1 MKRAEWQAVYTPRG
15 DMLEKRVRQTLM
27 QLEDKPTHA
36 RPKRMV
42 WLAAALVLVLAA
54 AVAVA
59 AGLTR
64 SAKYDAKLLA
74 HHALE
79 EKYGFTRDMDSFFR
93 CTVEEKAGE
102 TVVTYSADE
111 DVGDFAWKLG
121 DYIVTIRDGKA
132 EASWSNDGEA
142 VGGDFSSDVW
152 DTALLARGIERRK
165 AGEEWYEITGTAQ
178 AMDEGLKTTE
188 REDPLKPEGLD
199 GARLTDKSEPD
210 TMKARDAVREKYGL
224 TEENLALFDA
234 WERIEDGKKQIVF
247 VPNIPAE
254 DDGILLEIDD
264 ETTADQA
271 FSSHSERMGR
281 YAAAFDGSGT
291 IQSVGWTHEGEE
303 LPDVTESTWGR
314 ASVYGAECLTELEKL
329 LADLKAI
336 RMEYPDD
343 GWTRTPAGDARLDE
357 RMVAAG
363 FSATRYNHVLPE
375 SGMLGEQDALALAR
389 QALAS
394 DDGVSAEWPNDPES
408 VTYAVCQKEEGKT
421 VWNVWFHSAEGIS
434 VVTLDAADGTILD
447 VIVDTGMAG
456 NG

>member
-121 DYIVTIRDGKA
+121 DYTVTIRDGKA

-152 DTALLARGIERRK
+152 DTALLAQGIARRK
-165 AGEEWYEITGTAQ
+165 AGEEWYEITGETLETGESLSGAK
-178 AMDEGLKTTE
+178 KTT
-188 REDPLKPEGLD
+188 PEV
-199 GARLTDKSEPD
+199 S
-210 TMKARDAVREKYGL
+210 
-224 TEENLALFDA
+224 
-234 WERIEDGKKQIVF
+234 
-247 VPNIPAE
+247 
-254 DDGILLEIDD
+254 
-264 ETTADQA
+264 
-271 FSSHSERMGR
+271 
-281 YAAAFDGSGT
+281 
-291 IQSVGWTHEGEE
+291 
-303 LPDVTESTWGR
+303 
-314 ASVYGAECLTELEKL
+314 
-329 LADLKAI
+329 
-336 RMEYPDD
+336 
-343 GWTRTPAGDARLDE
+343 
-357 RMVAAG
+357 AAG
-363 FSATRYNHVLPE
+363 ESAVQPGE
-375 SGMLGEQDALALAR
+375 GMLAEQEALDLAR
-389 QALAS
+389 QALEG
-394 DDGVSAEWPNDPES
+394 DGGISAEALNDPENEL
-408 VTYAVCQKEEGKT
+408 YAVCQKEEGKT
-421 VWNVWFHSAEGIS
+421 VWNVWFHSAEGIN

>member
-1 MKRAEWQAVYTPRG
+1 MKRAEWRAVYTPRG
-15 DMLEKRVRQTLM
+15 DMLDERVRQTLM

-42 WLAAALVLVLAA
+42 WLAAALILVLAA

-74 HHALE
+74 HQALE

-165 AGEEWYEITGTAQ
+165 AGEEWYEITGETLETGESLSGA
-178 AMDEGLKTTE
+178 EKTT
-188 REDPLKPEGLD
+188 PEV
-199 GARLTDKSEPD
+199 S
-210 TMKARDAVREKYGL
+210 
-224 TEENLALFDA
+224 
-234 WERIEDGKKQIVF
+234 
-247 VPNIPAE
+247 
-254 DDGILLEIDD
+254 
-264 ETTADQA
+264 
-271 FSSHSERMGR
+271 
-281 YAAAFDGSGT
+281 
-291 IQSVGWTHEGEE
+291 
-303 LPDVTESTWGR
+303 
-314 ASVYGAECLTELEKL
+314 
-329 LADLKAI
+329 
-336 RMEYPDD
+336 
-343 GWTRTPAGDARLDE
+343 
-357 RMVAAG
+357 AAG
-363 FSATRYNHVLPE
+363 ESAVQPGE
-375 SGMLGEQDALALAR
+375 GMLAEQEALDLAR
-389 QALAS
+389 QALEG
-394 DDGVSAEWPNDPES
+394 DGGISAEALNDPENEL
-408 VTYAVCQKEEGKT
+408 YAVCQKEEGKT

>member
-36 RPKRMV
+36 RSKRMV

-74 HHALE
+74 HQALE
-79 EKYGFTRDMDSFFR
+79 EKYGFTRDMDSFFI
-93 CTVEEKAGE
+93 CSVEEADGQ
-102 TVVTYSADE
+102 TVVTYRANADI
-111 DVGDFAWKLG
+111 GDFAWKLG

-152 DTALLARGIERRK
+152 DTALLAQGIARRK
-165 AGEEWYEITGTAQ
+165 AGEEWYEITGET
-178 AMDEGLKTTE
+178 LKT
-188 REDPLKPEGLD
+188 
-199 GARLTDKSEPD
+199 
-210 TMKARDAVREKYGL
+210 
-224 TEENLALFDA
+224 
-234 WERIEDGKKQIVF
+234 
-247 VPNIPAE
+247 
-254 DDGILLEIDD
+254 
-264 ETTADQA
+264 
-271 FSSHSERMGR
+271 
-281 YAAAFDGSGT
+281 
-291 IQSVGWTHEGEE
+291 GES
-303 LPDVTESTWGR
+303 LS
-314 ASVYGAECLTELEKL
+314 GAEKT
-329 LADLKAI
+329 
-336 RMEYPDD
+336 
-343 GWTRTPAGDARLDE
+343 TPE
-357 RMVAAG
+357 VSAAG
-363 FSATRYNHVLPE
+363 ESAIQPGE
-375 SGMLGEQDALALAR
+375 GMLAEQEALDLAR
-389 QALAS
+389 QALEG
-394 DDGVSAEWPNDPES
+394 DGGISAEALNDPENEL
-408 VTYAVCQKEEGKT
+408 YAVCQKEEGKT

>member
-1 MKRAEWQAVYTPRG
+1 MKKAEWRAVYAPRG

-74 HHALE
+74 HQALE
-79 EKYGFTRDMDSFFR
+79 EKYGFTRDMDSFFT
-93 CTVEEKAGE
+93 CSVEEADGQ
-102 TVVTYSADE
+102 TVVTYRANADI
-111 DVGDFAWKLG
+111 GDFAWKLG

-165 AGEEWYEITGTAQ
+165 AGEEWYEITGETLETGESLSGA
-178 AMDEGLKTTE
+178 EKTT
-188 REDPLKPEGLD
+188 PEV
-199 GARLTDKSEPD
+199 S
-210 TMKARDAVREKYGL
+210 
-224 TEENLALFDA
+224 
-234 WERIEDGKKQIVF
+234 
-247 VPNIPAE
+247 
-254 DDGILLEIDD
+254 
-264 ETTADQA
+264 
-271 FSSHSERMGR
+271 
-281 YAAAFDGSGT
+281 
-291 IQSVGWTHEGEE
+291 
-303 LPDVTESTWGR
+303 
-314 ASVYGAECLTELEKL
+314 
-329 LADLKAI
+329 
-336 RMEYPDD
+336 
-343 GWTRTPAGDARLDE
+343 
-357 RMVAAG
+357 AAG
-363 FSATRYNHVLPE
+363 ESAVQPGE
-375 SGMLGEQDALALAR
+375 GMLSEQEALDLAR
-389 QALAS
+389 QALEG
-394 DDGVSAEWPNDPES
+394 DGGISAEALNDPENEL
-408 VTYAVCQKEEGKT
+408 YAVCQKEEGKT

>member
-15 DMLEKRVRQTLM
+15 DILEKRVRQTLM

-42 WLAAALVLVLAA
+42 WLAAALILVLAA
-54 AVAVA
+54 AAAVA

-74 HHALE
+74 HQALE

-152 DTALLARGIERRK
+152 DTALLAQGIARRK
-165 AGEEWYEITGTAQ
+165 AGEEWYEITGETLETGESLSGA
-178 AMDEGLKTTE
+178 EKTT
-188 REDPLKPEGLD
+188 PEV
-199 GARLTDKSEPD
+199 S
-210 TMKARDAVREKYGL
+210 
-224 TEENLALFDA
+224 
-234 WERIEDGKKQIVF
+234 
-247 VPNIPAE
+247 
-254 DDGILLEIDD
+254 
-264 ETTADQA
+264 
-271 FSSHSERMGR
+271 
-281 YAAAFDGSGT
+281 
-291 IQSVGWTHEGEE
+291 
-303 LPDVTESTWGR
+303 
-314 ASVYGAECLTELEKL
+314 
-329 LADLKAI
+329 
-336 RMEYPDD
+336 
-343 GWTRTPAGDARLDE
+343 
-357 RMVAAG
+357 AAG
-363 FSATRYNHVLPE
+363 ESAVQPGE
-375 SGMLGEQDALALAR
+375 GMLAEQEALDLAR
-389 QALAS
+389 QALEG
-394 DDGVSAEWPNDPES
+394 DGGISTEALNDPENEL
-408 VTYAVCQKEEGKT
+408 YAVCRKEEGKT

>member
-74 HHALE
+74 HQALE

-102 TVVTYSADE
+102 TIVTYSADE

-165 AGEEWYEITGTAQ
+165 AGEEWYEITGETLETGESLSGA
-178 AMDEGLKTTE
+178 EKTT
-188 REDPLKPEGLD
+188 PEV
-199 GARLTDKSEPD
+199 S
-210 TMKARDAVREKYGL
+210 
-224 TEENLALFDA
+224 
-234 WERIEDGKKQIVF
+234 
-247 VPNIPAE
+247 
-254 DDGILLEIDD
+254 
-264 ETTADQA
+264 
-271 FSSHSERMGR
+271 
-281 YAAAFDGSGT
+281 
-291 IQSVGWTHEGEE
+291 
-303 LPDVTESTWGR
+303 
-314 ASVYGAECLTELEKL
+314 
-329 LADLKAI
+329 
-336 RMEYPDD
+336 
-343 GWTRTPAGDARLDE
+343 
-357 RMVAAG
+357 AAG
-363 FSATRYNHVLPE
+363 ESAVQPGE
-375 SGMLGEQDALALAR
+375 GMLAEQEALDLAR

-394 DDGVSAEWPNDPES
+394 DDGVSAEALNDPENEL
-408 VTYAVCQKEEGKT
+408 YAVCQKEEGKT

>member
-15 DMLEKRVRQTLM
+15 DMLEERVRQTLM

-74 HHALE
+74 HQALE

-121 DYIVTIRDGKA
+121 DYIVTIRNGKA

-165 AGEEWYEITGTAQ
+165 AGEEWYEITGETLETGESLSGA
-178 AMDEGLKTTE
+178 EKTT
-188 REDPLKPEGLD
+188 PEV
-199 GARLTDKSEPD
+199 S
-210 TMKARDAVREKYGL
+210 
-224 TEENLALFDA
+224 
-234 WERIEDGKKQIVF
+234 
-247 VPNIPAE
+247 
-254 DDGILLEIDD
+254 
-264 ETTADQA
+264 
-271 FSSHSERMGR
+271 
-281 YAAAFDGSGT
+281 
-291 IQSVGWTHEGEE
+291 
-303 LPDVTESTWGR
+303 
-314 ASVYGAECLTELEKL
+314 
-329 LADLKAI
+329 
-336 RMEYPDD
+336 
-343 GWTRTPAGDARLDE
+343 
-357 RMVAAG
+357 AAG
-363 FSATRYNHVLPE
+363 ESAVQPGE
-375 SGMLGEQDALALAR
+375 GMLVEQEALDLAR
-389 QALAS
+389 QALEG
-394 DDGVSAEWPNDPES
+394 DGGISAEALNDPENEL
-408 VTYAVCQKEEGKT
+408 YAVCQKEEGKT
-421 VWNVWFHSAEGIS
+421 VWNVWFHSVEGIS

>member
-1 MKRAEWQAVYTPRG
+1 MKKAEWRAVYAPRG

-42 WLAAALVLVLAA
+42 WLAAALILVLAA
-54 AVAVA
+54 AAAVA

-74 HHALE
+74 HQALE

-178 AMDEGLKTTE
+178 AMDEGLKETE

-224 TEENLALFDA
+224 TE
-234 WERIEDGKKQIVF
+234 
-247 VPNIPAE
+247 
-254 DDGILLEIDD
+254 
-264 ETTADQA
+264 
-271 FSSHSERMGR
+271 
-281 YAAAFDGSGT
+281 
-291 IQSVGWTHEGEE
+291 
-303 LPDVTESTWGR
+303 
-314 ASVYGAECLTELEKL
+314 
-329 LADLKAI
+329 
-336 RMEYPDD
+336 
-343 GWTRTPAGDARLDE
+343 
-357 RMVAAG
+357 
-363 FSATRYNHVLPE
+363 
-375 SGMLGEQDALALAR
+375 
-389 QALAS
+389 
-394 DDGVSAEWPNDPES
+394 
-408 VTYAVCQKEEGKT
+408 
-421 VWNVWFHSAEGIS
+421 
-434 VVTLDAADGTILD
+434 
-447 VIVDTGMAG
+447 
-456 NG
+456 

>member
-1 MKRAEWQAVYTPRG
+1 MKKAEWRAVYAPRG

-27 QLEDKPTHA
+27 QLEDKPMRA

-74 HHALE
+74 HQALE
-79 EKYGFTRDMDSFFR
+79 EKYGFTRDMDSFFT
-93 CTVEEKAGE
+93 CSVEEKAGE

-165 AGEEWYEITGTAQ
+165 AGEEWYEITGETLETGESLSGA
-178 AMDEGLKTTE
+178 EKTT
-188 REDPLKPEGLD
+188 PEV
-199 GARLTDKSEPD
+199 S
-210 TMKARDAVREKYGL
+210 
-224 TEENLALFDA
+224 
-234 WERIEDGKKQIVF
+234 
-247 VPNIPAE
+247 
-254 DDGILLEIDD
+254 
-264 ETTADQA
+264 
-271 FSSHSERMGR
+271 
-281 YAAAFDGSGT
+281 
-291 IQSVGWTHEGEE
+291 
-303 LPDVTESTWGR
+303 
-314 ASVYGAECLTELEKL
+314 
-329 LADLKAI
+329 
-336 RMEYPDD
+336 
-343 GWTRTPAGDARLDE
+343 
-357 RMVAAG
+357 AAG
-363 FSATRYNHVLPE
+363 ESAVQPGE
-375 SGMLGEQDALALAR
+375 GMLAEQEALDLAR
-389 QALAS
+389 QALEG
-394 DDGVSAEWPNDPES
+394 DGGISAEALNDPENEL
-408 VTYAVCQKEEGKT
+408 YAVCQKEEGKT

>member
-1 MKRAEWQAVYTPRG
+1 MKRAEWRAVYTPRG

-74 HHALE
+74 HQALE
-79 EKYGFTRDMDSFFR
+79 EKYGFTRDMDSFFT
-93 CTVEEKAGE
+93 CSVEEADGQ
-102 TVVTYSADE
+102 TVVTYRANADI
-111 DVGDFAWKLG
+111 GDFAWKLG

-152 DTALLARGIERRK
+152 DTALLARGIELRK
-165 AGEEWYEITGTAQ
+165 AGEEWYEITGETLETGESLSGAEKTTPEVSAAGESAVQ
-178 AMDEGLKTTE
+178 PDEGMLAE
-188 REDPLKPEGLD
+188 QEALD
-199 GARLTDKSEPD
+199 
-210 TMKARDAVREKYGL
+210 
-224 TEENLALFDA
+224 
-234 WERIEDGKKQIVF
+234 
-247 VPNIPAE
+247 
-254 DDGILLEIDD
+254 
-264 ETTADQA
+264 
-271 FSSHSERMGR
+271 
-281 YAAAFDGSGT
+281 
-291 IQSVGWTHEGEE
+291 
-303 LPDVTESTWGR
+303 
-314 ASVYGAECLTELEKL
+314 
-329 LADLKAI
+329 
-336 RMEYPDD
+336 
-343 GWTRTPAGDARLDE
+343 
-357 RMVAAG
+357 
-363 FSATRYNHVLPE
+363 
-375 SGMLGEQDALALAR
+375 LAR
-389 QALAS
+389 QALEG
-394 DDGVSAEWPNDPES
+394 DGGISAEALNDPES

>member
-79 EKYGFTRDMDSFFR
+79 EKYGFTQDMDSFFT
-93 CTVEEKAGE
+93 CSVEEADGQ
-102 TVVTYSADE
+102 TVVTYRANADI
-111 DVGDFAWKLG
+111 GDFAWKLG
-121 DYIVTIRDGKA
+121 DYIVAIRDGKA

-165 AGEEWYEITGTAQ
+165 AGEEWYEITGETLETGESLSGA
-178 AMDEGLKTTE
+178 EKTT
-188 REDPLKPEGLD
+188 PEV
-199 GARLTDKSEPD
+199 S
-210 TMKARDAVREKYGL
+210 
-224 TEENLALFDA
+224 
-234 WERIEDGKKQIVF
+234 
-247 VPNIPAE
+247 
-254 DDGILLEIDD
+254 
-264 ETTADQA
+264 
-271 FSSHSERMGR
+271 
-281 YAAAFDGSGT
+281 
-291 IQSVGWTHEGEE
+291 
-303 LPDVTESTWGR
+303 
-314 ASVYGAECLTELEKL
+314 
-329 LADLKAI
+329 
-336 RMEYPDD
+336 
-343 GWTRTPAGDARLDE
+343 
-357 RMVAAG
+357 AAG
-363 FSATRYNHVLPE
+363 ESAVQPGE
-375 SGMLGEQDALALAR
+375 GMLAEQEALDLAR
-389 QALAS
+389 QALEG
-394 DDGVSAEWPNDPES
+394 DGGISAEALNDPENEL
-408 VTYAVCQKEEGKT
+408 YAVCRKEEGKT

>member
-1 MKRAEWQAVYTPRG
+1 MKKAEWRAVYAPRG
-15 DMLEKRVRQTLM
+15 DMLEKRVKRTLS
-27 QLEDKPTHA
+27 QLEDQPMRA

-74 HHALE
+74 HQALE

-121 DYIVTIRDGKA
+121 DYTVTIRDGKA

-142 VGGDFSSDVW
+142 VGRDFSSDVW

-165 AGEEWYEITGTAQ
+165 AGEEWYEITGETLETGESLSGA
-178 AMDEGLKTTE
+178 EKTT
-188 REDPLKPEGLD
+188 PEV
-199 GARLTDKSEPD
+199 S
-210 TMKARDAVREKYGL
+210 
-224 TEENLALFDA
+224 
-234 WERIEDGKKQIVF
+234 
-247 VPNIPAE
+247 
-254 DDGILLEIDD
+254 
-264 ETTADQA
+264 
-271 FSSHSERMGR
+271 
-281 YAAAFDGSGT
+281 
-291 IQSVGWTHEGEE
+291 
-303 LPDVTESTWGR
+303 
-314 ASVYGAECLTELEKL
+314 
-329 LADLKAI
+329 
-336 RMEYPDD
+336 
-343 GWTRTPAGDARLDE
+343 
-357 RMVAAG
+357 AAG
-363 FSATRYNHVLPE
+363 ESAVQPGE
-375 SGMLGEQDALALAR
+375 GMLAEQEALDLAR
-389 QALAS
+389 QALEG
-394 DDGVSAEWPNDPES
+394 DGGISAEALNDPENEL
-408 VTYAVCQKEEGKT
+408 YAVCQKEEGKT

>member
-64 SAKYDAKLLA
+64 SAKYDAKRLA
-74 HHALE
+74 HQALE
-79 EKYGFTRDMDSFFR
+79 EKYGFTRDMDSFFT
-93 CTVEEKAGE
+93 CSVEEADGQ
-102 TVVTYSADE
+102 TVVTYRANADI
-111 DVGDFAWKLG
+111 GDFAWKLG

-165 AGEEWYEITGTAQ
+165 AGEEWYEITGET
-178 AMDEGLKTTE
+178 
-188 REDPLKPEGLD
+188 
-199 GARLTDKSEPD
+199 
-210 TMKARDAVREKYGL
+210 
-224 TEENLALFDA
+224 
-234 WERIEDGKKQIVF
+234 
-247 VPNIPAE
+247 
-254 DDGILLEIDD
+254 LE
-264 ETTADQA
+264 T
-271 FSSHSERMGR
+271 
-281 YAAAFDGSGT
+281 
-291 IQSVGWTHEGEE
+291 GES
-303 LPDVTESTWGR
+303 LS
-314 ASVYGAECLTELEKL
+314 GAEK
-329 LADLKAI
+329 I
-336 RMEYPDD
+336 
-343 GWTRTPAGDARLDE
+343 TPE
-357 RMVAAG
+357 VSAAG
-363 FSATRYNHVLPE
+363 ESAVQPGE
-375 SGMLGEQDALALAR
+375 GMLAEQEALDLAR
-389 QALAS
+389 QALEG
-394 DDGVSAEWPNDPES
+394 DGGISAEALNDPES

-447 VIVDTGMAG
+447 VIIDTGMAG

>member
-1 MKRAEWQAVYTPRG
+1 MKKAEWRAVYAPRG

-64 SAKYDAKLLA
+64 SAKYDAKRLA

-165 AGEEWYEITGTAQ
+165 AGEEWNEITGETLETGESLSGA
-178 AMDEGLKTTE
+178 EKTT
-188 REDPLKPEGLD
+188 PEV
-199 GARLTDKSEPD
+199 S
-210 TMKARDAVREKYGL
+210 
-224 TEENLALFDA
+224 
-234 WERIEDGKKQIVF
+234 
-247 VPNIPAE
+247 
-254 DDGILLEIDD
+254 
-264 ETTADQA
+264 
-271 FSSHSERMGR
+271 
-281 YAAAFDGSGT
+281 
-291 IQSVGWTHEGEE
+291 
-303 LPDVTESTWGR
+303 
-314 ASVYGAECLTELEKL
+314 
-329 LADLKAI
+329 
-336 RMEYPDD
+336 
-343 GWTRTPAGDARLDE
+343 
-357 RMVAAG
+357 AAG
-363 FSATRYNHVLPE
+363 ESAVQPGE
-375 SGMLGEQDALALAR
+375 GMLAEQEALDLAR
-389 QALAS
+389 QALEG
-394 DDGVSAEWPNDPES
+394 DGGISAEALNDPENEL
-408 VTYAVCQKEEGKT
+408 YAVCQTEDGKT
-421 VWNVWFHSAEGIS
+421 VWNVWFHTAEGIC

>member
-15 DMLEKRVRQTLM
+15 DMLDERVKRTLS
-27 QLEDKPTHA
+27 QLEDQPMRA

-74 HHALE
+74 HQALE
-79 EKYGFTRDMDSFFR
+79 EKYGFTRDMDSFFT
-93 CTVEEKAGE
+93 CSVEEADGQ
-102 TVVTYSADE
+102 TVVTYRANADI
-111 DVGDFAWKLG
+111 GDFAWKLG

-165 AGEEWYEITGTAQ
+165 AGEEWYEITGETLETGESLSGA
-178 AMDEGLKTTE
+178 EKTT
-188 REDPLKPEGLD
+188 PEV
-199 GARLTDKSEPD
+199 S
-210 TMKARDAVREKYGL
+210 
-224 TEENLALFDA
+224 
-234 WERIEDGKKQIVF
+234 
-247 VPNIPAE
+247 
-254 DDGILLEIDD
+254 
-264 ETTADQA
+264 
-271 FSSHSERMGR
+271 
-281 YAAAFDGSGT
+281 
-291 IQSVGWTHEGEE
+291 
-303 LPDVTESTWGR
+303 
-314 ASVYGAECLTELEKL
+314 
-329 LADLKAI
+329 
-336 RMEYPDD
+336 
-343 GWTRTPAGDARLDE
+343 
-357 RMVAAG
+357 AAG
-363 FSATRYNHVLPE
+363 ESAVQPGE
-375 SGMLGEQDALALAR
+375 GMLAEQEALDLAR
-389 QALAS
+389 QALES
-394 DDGVSAEWPNDPES
+394 DGGISAEALNDPENEL
-408 VTYAVCQKEEGKT
+408 YAVCQKEEGKT

>member
-1 MKRAEWQAVYTPRG
+1 MKKAEWRAVYAPRG
-15 DMLEKRVRQTLM
+15 GMLEERVRQTLM

-102 TVVTYSADE
+102 TVVTYSVDE

-152 DTALLARGIERRK
+152 DTALLARGIARRK
-165 AGEEWYEITGTAQ
+165 AGEEWYEITGETLETGESLSGA
-178 AMDEGLKTTE
+178 EKTT
-188 REDPLKPEGLD
+188 PEV
-199 GARLTDKSEPD
+199 S
-210 TMKARDAVREKYGL
+210 
-224 TEENLALFDA
+224 
-234 WERIEDGKKQIVF
+234 
-247 VPNIPAE
+247 
-254 DDGILLEIDD
+254 
-264 ETTADQA
+264 
-271 FSSHSERMGR
+271 
-281 YAAAFDGSGT
+281 
-291 IQSVGWTHEGEE
+291 
-303 LPDVTESTWGR
+303 
-314 ASVYGAECLTELEKL
+314 
-329 LADLKAI
+329 
-336 RMEYPDD
+336 
-343 GWTRTPAGDARLDE
+343 
-357 RMVAAG
+357 AAG
-363 FSATRYNHVLPE
+363 ESAVQPGE
-375 SGMLGEQDALALAR
+375 GMLAEQEALDLAR
-389 QALAS
+389 QALEG
-394 DDGVSAEWPNDPES
+394 DGGISAEALNDPENEL
-408 VTYAVCQKEEGKT
+408 YAVCQTEDGKT
-421 VWNVWFHSAEGIS
+421 VWNVWFHTAEGIC

-447 VIVDTGMAG
+447 VIIDTGMAG

>member
-15 DMLEKRVRQTLM
+15 DMLEERVRQTLM

-74 HHALE
+74 HQALE

-121 DYIVTIRDGKA
+121 DYIVTIRNGKA

-165 AGEEWYEITGTAQ
+165 AGEEWYEITGETLETGESLSGA
-178 AMDEGLKTTE
+178 EKTT
-188 REDPLKPEGLD
+188 PEV
-199 GARLTDKSEPD
+199 S
-210 TMKARDAVREKYGL
+210 
-224 TEENLALFDA
+224 
-234 WERIEDGKKQIVF
+234 
-247 VPNIPAE
+247 
-254 DDGILLEIDD
+254 
-264 ETTADQA
+264 
-271 FSSHSERMGR
+271 
-281 YAAAFDGSGT
+281 
-291 IQSVGWTHEGEE
+291 
-303 LPDVTESTWGR
+303 
-314 ASVYGAECLTELEKL
+314 
-329 LADLKAI
+329 
-336 RMEYPDD
+336 
-343 GWTRTPAGDARLDE
+343 
-357 RMVAAG
+357 AAG
-363 FSATRYNHVLPE
+363 ESAVQPGE
-375 SGMLGEQDALALAR
+375 GMLVEQEALDLAR
-389 QALAS
+389 QALEG
-394 DDGVSAEWPNDPES
+394 DGGISAEALNDPENEL
-408 VTYAVCQKEEGKT
+408 YAVCQKEEGKT

>member
-1 MKRAEWQAVYTPRG
+1 MKKAEWRAVYAPRG
-15 DMLEKRVRQTLM
+15 DMLEKRVKRTLS
-27 QLEDKPTHA
+27 QLEDQPMRA

-74 HHALE
+74 HQALE

-165 AGEEWYEITGTAQ
+165 AGEEWYEITGETLETGESLSGA
-178 AMDEGLKTTE
+178 EKTT
-188 REDPLKPEGLD
+188 PEV
-199 GARLTDKSEPD
+199 S
-210 TMKARDAVREKYGL
+210 
-224 TEENLALFDA
+224 
-234 WERIEDGKKQIVF
+234 
-247 VPNIPAE
+247 
-254 DDGILLEIDD
+254 
-264 ETTADQA
+264 
-271 FSSHSERMGR
+271 
-281 YAAAFDGSGT
+281 
-291 IQSVGWTHEGEE
+291 
-303 LPDVTESTWGR
+303 
-314 ASVYGAECLTELEKL
+314 
-329 LADLKAI
+329 
-336 RMEYPDD
+336 
-343 GWTRTPAGDARLDE
+343 
-357 RMVAAG
+357 AAG
-363 FSATRYNHVLPE
+363 ESAVQPGE
-375 SGMLGEQDALALAR
+375 GMLAEQEALDLAR
-389 QALAS
+389 QALEG
-394 DDGVSAEWPNDPES
+394 DGGISAEALNDPENEL
-408 VTYAVCQKEEGKT
+408 YAVCQKEEGKT

>member
-42 WLAAALVLVLAA
+42 WLAAALVLMLAA

-79 EKYGFTRDMDSFFR
+79 EKYGFTQDMDSFFT
-93 CTVEEKAGE
+93 CSVEEADGQ
-102 TVVTYSADE
+102 TVVTYRANADI
-111 DVGDFAWKLG
+111 GDFAWKLG

-152 DTALLARGIERRK
+152 DTALLAQGIARRK

-178 AMDEGLKTTE
+178 AIDEGLKKTE

-199 GARLTDKSEPD
+199 G
-210 TMKARDAVREKYGL
+210 
-224 TEENLALFDA
+224 
-234 WERIEDGKKQIVF
+234 
-247 VPNIPAE
+247 
-254 DDGILLEIDD
+254 
-264 ETTADQA
+264 
-271 FSSHSERMGR
+271 
-281 YAAAFDGSGT
+281 
-291 IQSVGWTHEGEE
+291 
-303 LPDVTESTWGR
+303 
-314 ASVYGAECLTELEKL
+314 
-329 LADLKAI
+329 
-336 RMEYPDD
+336 
-343 GWTRTPAGDARLDE
+343 ARLDE

-375 SGMLGEQDALALAR
+375 SGMLGERDALALAR

-394 DDGVSAEWPNDPES
+394 DDGVSAEWTNDPES

>member
-1 MKRAEWQAVYTPRG
+1 MKKAEWRAVYTPRG

-152 DTALLARGIERRK
+152 DTALLAQGIARRK
-165 AGEEWYEITGTAQ
+165 AGEEWYEITGETLETGESLSGA
-178 AMDEGLKTTE
+178 EKTT
-188 REDPLKPEGLD
+188 PEV
-199 GARLTDKSEPD
+199 S
-210 TMKARDAVREKYGL
+210 
-224 TEENLALFDA
+224 
-234 WERIEDGKKQIVF
+234 
-247 VPNIPAE
+247 
-254 DDGILLEIDD
+254 
-264 ETTADQA
+264 
-271 FSSHSERMGR
+271 
-281 YAAAFDGSGT
+281 
-291 IQSVGWTHEGEE
+291 
-303 LPDVTESTWGR
+303 
-314 ASVYGAECLTELEKL
+314 
-329 LADLKAI
+329 
-336 RMEYPDD
+336 
-343 GWTRTPAGDARLDE
+343 
-357 RMVAAG
+357 AAG
-363 FSATRYNHVLPE
+363 ESAVQPGE
-375 SGMLGEQDALALAR
+375 GMLAEQEALDLAR
-389 QALAS
+389 QALEG
-394 DDGVSAEWPNDPES
+394 DGGISAEALNDPENEL
-408 VTYAVCQKEEGKT
+408 YAVCQKEEGKT

>member
-1 MKRAEWQAVYTPRG
+1 MKKAEWRAVYAPRG

-42 WLAAALVLVLAA
+42 WLAAALILVLAA

-74 HHALE
+74 HQALE

-121 DYIVTIRDGKA
+121 DYIVTIRNGKA

-165 AGEEWYEITGTAQ
+165 AGEEWYEITGETLETGESLSGA
-178 AMDEGLKTTE
+178 EKTT
-188 REDPLKPEGLD
+188 PEV
-199 GARLTDKSEPD
+199 S
-210 TMKARDAVREKYGL
+210 
-224 TEENLALFDA
+224 
-234 WERIEDGKKQIVF
+234 
-247 VPNIPAE
+247 
-254 DDGILLEIDD
+254 
-264 ETTADQA
+264 
-271 FSSHSERMGR
+271 
-281 YAAAFDGSGT
+281 
-291 IQSVGWTHEGEE
+291 
-303 LPDVTESTWGR
+303 
-314 ASVYGAECLTELEKL
+314 
-329 LADLKAI
+329 
-336 RMEYPDD
+336 
-343 GWTRTPAGDARLDE
+343 
-357 RMVAAG
+357 AAG
-363 FSATRYNHVLPE
+363 ESAVQTGE
-375 SGMLGEQDALALAR
+375 GMLAEQDALDLAR
-389 QALAS
+389 QALEG
-394 DDGVSAEWPNDPES
+394 DGGISAEALNDPENEL
-408 VTYAVCQKEEGKT
+408 YAVCQKEEGKT

>member
-1 MKRAEWQAVYTPRG
+1 MRRAEWQAVYTPRG

-74 HHALE
+74 HQALE
-79 EKYGFTRDMDSFFR
+79 EKYGFTRDMDSFFT
-93 CTVEEKAGE
+93 CSVEEADGQ
-102 TVVTYSADE
+102 TVVTYRSNADI
-111 DVGDFAWKLG
+111 GDFAWKLG

-152 DTALLARGIERRK
+152 DTVLLARGIARRK
-165 AGEEWYEITGTAQ
+165 AGEEWYEITGETLETGESLSGA
-178 AMDEGLKTTE
+178 EKTT
-188 REDPLKPEGLD
+188 PEV
-199 GARLTDKSEPD
+199 S
-210 TMKARDAVREKYGL
+210 
-224 TEENLALFDA
+224 
-234 WERIEDGKKQIVF
+234 
-247 VPNIPAE
+247 
-254 DDGILLEIDD
+254 
-264 ETTADQA
+264 
-271 FSSHSERMGR
+271 
-281 YAAAFDGSGT
+281 
-291 IQSVGWTHEGEE
+291 
-303 LPDVTESTWGR
+303 
-314 ASVYGAECLTELEKL
+314 
-329 LADLKAI
+329 
-336 RMEYPDD
+336 
-343 GWTRTPAGDARLDE
+343 
-357 RMVAAG
+357 AAG
-363 FSATRYNHVLPE
+363 ESAVQPGE
-375 SGMLGEQDALALAR
+375 GMLAEQEALDLAR
-389 QALAS
+389 QALEG
-394 DDGVSAEWPNDPES
+394 DGGISAEALNDPENEL
-408 VTYAVCQKEEGKT
+408 YAVCQKEEGKT

>member
-74 HHALE
+74 HQALE
-79 EKYGFTRDMDSFFR
+79 EKYGFTQDMDSFFT
-93 CTVEEKAGE
+93 CSVEEADGQ
-102 TVVTYSADE
+102 TVVTYRANADI
-111 DVGDFAWKLG
+111 GDFAWKLG

-165 AGEEWYEITGTAQ
+165 AGEEWYEITGETLETGESLSSA
-178 AMDEGLKTTE
+178 EKTT
-188 REDPLKPEGLD
+188 PEV
-199 GARLTDKSEPD
+199 S
-210 TMKARDAVREKYGL
+210 
-224 TEENLALFDA
+224 
-234 WERIEDGKKQIVF
+234 
-247 VPNIPAE
+247 
-254 DDGILLEIDD
+254 
-264 ETTADQA
+264 
-271 FSSHSERMGR
+271 
-281 YAAAFDGSGT
+281 
-291 IQSVGWTHEGEE
+291 
-303 LPDVTESTWGR
+303 
-314 ASVYGAECLTELEKL
+314 
-329 LADLKAI
+329 
-336 RMEYPDD
+336 
-343 GWTRTPAGDARLDE
+343 
-357 RMVAAG
+357 AAG
-363 FSATRYNHVLPE
+363 ESAVQPGE
-375 SGMLGEQDALALAR
+375 GMLAEQEALDLAR
-389 QALAS
+389 QALEG
-394 DDGVSAEWPNDPES
+394 DGGISAEALNDPENEL
-408 VTYAVCQKEEGKT
+408 YAVCQKEEGKT

>member
-42 WLAAALVLVLAA
+42 WLAAALILVLAA

-74 HHALE
+74 HQALE

-152 DTALLARGIERRK
+152 DTALLAQGIARRK

-178 AMDEGLKTTE
+178 AIDEGLKETE

-199 GARLTDKSEPD
+199 DARLTDKSEPD
-210 TMKARDAVREKYGL
+210 TMKARDAVR
-224 TEENLALFDA
+224 
-234 WERIEDGKKQIVF
+234 KKQIVF

-314 ASVYGAECLTELEKL
+314 ASVYGAKCLTELEKL

-375 SGMLGEQDALALAR
+375 SGMLSEQDALDLAR

-394 DDGVSAEWPNDPES
+394 DDGVSAEWTNDPES
-408 VTYAVCQKEEGKT
+408 VTYAVCRKEEGKT

>member
-15 DMLEKRVRQTLM
+15 DMLDERVKRTLS
-27 QLEDKPTHA
+27 QLEDQPMRA

-74 HHALE
+74 HQALE

-121 DYIVTIRDGKA
+121 DYTVTIRDGKA

-152 DTALLARGIERRK
+152 DTALLAQGIARRK
-165 AGEEWYEITGTAQ
+165 AGEEWYEITGETLETGESLSGA
-178 AMDEGLKTTE
+178 EKTT
-188 REDPLKPEGLD
+188 PEV
-199 GARLTDKSEPD
+199 S
-210 TMKARDAVREKYGL
+210 
-224 TEENLALFDA
+224 
-234 WERIEDGKKQIVF
+234 
-247 VPNIPAE
+247 
-254 DDGILLEIDD
+254 
-264 ETTADQA
+264 
-271 FSSHSERMGR
+271 
-281 YAAAFDGSGT
+281 
-291 IQSVGWTHEGEE
+291 
-303 LPDVTESTWGR
+303 
-314 ASVYGAECLTELEKL
+314 
-329 LADLKAI
+329 
-336 RMEYPDD
+336 
-343 GWTRTPAGDARLDE
+343 
-357 RMVAAG
+357 AAG
-363 FSATRYNHVLPE
+363 ESAVQPGE
-375 SGMLGEQDALALAR
+375 GMLAEQEALDLAR
-389 QALAS
+389 QALEG
-394 DDGVSAEWPNDPES
+394 DGGISAEALNDPENEL
-408 VTYAVCQKEEGKT
+408 YAVCQKEEGKT

>member
-15 DMLEKRVRQTLM
+15 DMLDERVKRTLS
-27 QLEDKPTHA
+27 QLEDQPMRA

-74 HHALE
+74 HDVLE

-121 DYIVTIRDGKA
+121 DYIVRIRDGKA

-165 AGEEWYEITGTAQ
+165 AGEEWYEITGETLETGESLSGA
-178 AMDEGLKTTE
+178 EKTT
-188 REDPLKPEGLD
+188 PEV
-199 GARLTDKSEPD
+199 S
-210 TMKARDAVREKYGL
+210 
-224 TEENLALFDA
+224 
-234 WERIEDGKKQIVF
+234 
-247 VPNIPAE
+247 
-254 DDGILLEIDD
+254 
-264 ETTADQA
+264 
-271 FSSHSERMGR
+271 
-281 YAAAFDGSGT
+281 
-291 IQSVGWTHEGEE
+291 
-303 LPDVTESTWGR
+303 
-314 ASVYGAECLTELEKL
+314 
-329 LADLKAI
+329 
-336 RMEYPDD
+336 
-343 GWTRTPAGDARLDE
+343 
-357 RMVAAG
+357 AAG
-363 FSATRYNHVLPE
+363 ESAVQPGE
-375 SGMLGEQDALALAR
+375 GMLAEQEALDLAR
-389 QALAS
+389 QALES
-394 DDGVSAEWPNDPES
+394 DGGISAEALNDPENEL
-408 VTYAVCQKEEGKT
+408 YAVCQMEEGKT

-447 VIVDTGMAG
+447 VIIDTGMAG

>member
-42 WLAAALVLVLAA
+42 WLASALVLVLAA

-74 HHALE
+74 HQALE

-121 DYIVTIRDGKA
+121 DYTVTIRDGKA

-165 AGEEWYEITGTAQ
+165 AGEEWYEITGETLETGESLSGA
-178 AMDEGLKTTE
+178 EKTT
-188 REDPLKPEGLD
+188 PEV
-199 GARLTDKSEPD
+199 S
-210 TMKARDAVREKYGL
+210 
-224 TEENLALFDA
+224 
-234 WERIEDGKKQIVF
+234 
-247 VPNIPAE
+247 
-254 DDGILLEIDD
+254 
-264 ETTADQA
+264 
-271 FSSHSERMGR
+271 
-281 YAAAFDGSGT
+281 
-291 IQSVGWTHEGEE
+291 
-303 LPDVTESTWGR
+303 
-314 ASVYGAECLTELEKL
+314 
-329 LADLKAI
+329 
-336 RMEYPDD
+336 
-343 GWTRTPAGDARLDE
+343 
-357 RMVAAG
+357 AAG
-363 FSATRYNHVLPE
+363 ESAVQPGE
-375 SGMLGEQDALALAR
+375 GMLAEQEALDLAR
-389 QALAS
+389 QALEG
-394 DDGVSAEWPNDPES
+394 DGGISAEALNDPENEL
-408 VTYAVCQKEEGKT
+408 YAVCQKEDGKT
-421 VWNVWFHSAEGIS
+421 VWNVWFHTAEGIC

>member
-102 TVVTYSADE
+102 TVVIYSADE

-165 AGEEWYEITGTAQ
+165 AGEEWYEITGETLETGESLSGA
-178 AMDEGLKTTE
+178 EKTT
-188 REDPLKPEGLD
+188 PEV
-199 GARLTDKSEPD
+199 S
-210 TMKARDAVREKYGL
+210 
-224 TEENLALFDA
+224 
-234 WERIEDGKKQIVF
+234 
-247 VPNIPAE
+247 
-254 DDGILLEIDD
+254 
-264 ETTADQA
+264 
-271 FSSHSERMGR
+271 
-281 YAAAFDGSGT
+281 
-291 IQSVGWTHEGEE
+291 
-303 LPDVTESTWGR
+303 
-314 ASVYGAECLTELEKL
+314 
-329 LADLKAI
+329 
-336 RMEYPDD
+336 
-343 GWTRTPAGDARLDE
+343 
-357 RMVAAG
+357 AAG
-363 FSATRYNHVLPE
+363 ESAVQPGE
-375 SGMLGEQDALALAR
+375 GMLAEQEALDLAR
-389 QALAS
+389 QALEG
-394 DDGVSAEWPNDPES
+394 DGGISAEALNDPENEL
-408 VTYAVCQKEEGKT
+408 YAVCQKEEGKT

>member
-1 MKRAEWQAVYTPRG
+1 MKKAEWRAVYAPRD

-42 WLAAALVLVLAA
+42 WLAAALILVLAA
-54 AVAVA
+54 AAAVA

-74 HHALE
+74 HQALE

-121 DYIVTIRDGKA
+121 DYIVTIRNGKA

-152 DTALLARGIERRK
+152 DTALLARGIVRRK
-165 AGEEWYEITGTAQ
+165 AGEEWYEITGETLETGESLSGA
-178 AMDEGLKTTE
+178 EKTT
-188 REDPLKPEGLD
+188 PEV
-199 GARLTDKSEPD
+199 S
-210 TMKARDAVREKYGL
+210 
-224 TEENLALFDA
+224 
-234 WERIEDGKKQIVF
+234 
-247 VPNIPAE
+247 
-254 DDGILLEIDD
+254 
-264 ETTADQA
+264 
-271 FSSHSERMGR
+271 
-281 YAAAFDGSGT
+281 
-291 IQSVGWTHEGEE
+291 
-303 LPDVTESTWGR
+303 
-314 ASVYGAECLTELEKL
+314 
-329 LADLKAI
+329 
-336 RMEYPDD
+336 
-343 GWTRTPAGDARLDE
+343 
-357 RMVAAG
+357 AAG
-363 FSATRYNHVLPE
+363 ESAVQPGE
-375 SGMLGEQDALALAR
+375 GMLAEQEALDLAR
-389 QALAS
+389 QALEG
-394 DDGVSAEWPNDPES
+394 DGGISAEALNDPENEL
-408 VTYAVCQKEEGKT
+408 YAVCQKEEGKT